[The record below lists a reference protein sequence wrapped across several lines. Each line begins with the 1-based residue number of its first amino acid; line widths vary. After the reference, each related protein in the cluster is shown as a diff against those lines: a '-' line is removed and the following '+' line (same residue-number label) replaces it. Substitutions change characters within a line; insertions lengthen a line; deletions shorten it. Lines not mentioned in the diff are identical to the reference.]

1 MLEKAQKVLENLRE
15 LESRL
20 SESSIISDQA
30 RYRDLLRQHKSL
42 KSAADLARRYLN
54 VNRDLQEYQQIAQD
68 GGDEELKQMAA
79 EELPRLQRENDR
91 LEHDLIVA
99 LLPKDRDAGR
109 NVIVEIRSGT
119 GGEEAA
125 LFAADLYRMYN
136 RYCENRGWKLE
147 VMNTSE
153 ASAGGFKEIIFSVSG
168 EEVYQ
173 RLKFESGVHRV
184 QRVPATEASGRI
196 HTSAAS
202 IAVLA
207 EAEEVDIQINPADLK
222 IDVFRASGAGGQHV
236 NTTDSAVRITYLP
249 SGMVVTCQD
258 ERSQHKNKAKAM
270 KVLRARLY
278 QQHREAEEAKLA
290 AERRAMVGS
299 GDRSAKIRT
308 YNFPQSRVTDHR
320 IGLTLY
326 RLNEIIEGDLDEL
339 IEALIADE
347 RAKKLEAITAA

>member
-1 MLEKAQKVLENLRE
+1 MLDKAQKVLENLRE
-15 LESRL
+15 LEGQISDPA
-20 SESSIISDQA
+20 IMSDQA

-42 KSAADLARRYLN
+42 KSAADLAQRYLR
-54 VNRDLQEYQQIAQD
+54 VSRDISEYEQILQD
-68 GGDEELKQMAA
+68 GGDKELKQLAE
-79 EELPRLQRENDR
+79 EELPHLREDSER
-91 LEHDLIVA
+91 LERNLIVA
-99 LLPKDRDAGR
+99 LLPKDLDADR
-109 NVIVEIRSGT
+109 NVIVEVRAGT

-125 LFAADLYRMYN
+125 LFAAVLYRMYS

-153 ASAGGFKEIIFSVSG
+153 ASAGGLKEIIFSVAG
-168 EEVYQ
+168 ENVYP

-202 IAVLA
+202 VAVLA

-222 IDVFRASGAGGQHV
+222 IDVYRASGAGGQHV
-236 NTTDSAVRITYLP
+236 NTTDSAVRITHLP

-258 ERSQHKNKAKAM
+258 ERSQHKNKAKAL

-278 QQHREAEEAKLA
+278 QQRREAEDAKLA

-326 RLNEIIEGDLDEL
+326 RLNEIIEGDLNEL
-339 IEALIADE
+339 IEALISDE
-347 RAKKLEAITAA
+347 QAKKLEAITAA

>member
-207 EAEEVDIQINPADLK
+207 EAEEVDIQINPAD
-222 IDVFRASGAGGQHV
+222 
-236 NTTDSAVRITYLP
+236 
-249 SGMVVTCQD
+249 
-258 ERSQHKNKAKAM
+258 
-270 KVLRARLY
+270 
-278 QQHREAEEAKLA
+278 
-290 AERRAMVGS
+290 
-299 GDRSAKIRT
+299 
-308 YNFPQSRVTDHR
+308 
-320 IGLTLY
+320 
-326 RLNEIIEGDLDEL
+326 
-339 IEALIADE
+339 
-347 RAKKLEAITAA
+347 